1 MKRYSLYNKNL
12 TEAINS
18 IKSANLEGAIL
29 FFASQK
35 RLEIDQFHKLFD
47 VRES

>member
-1 MKRYSLYNKNL
+1 MKRYSLYNKNA

-18 IKSANLEGAIL
+18 IKSANLEGAIF
-29 FFASQK
+29 FFATQK